1 MYEPKYSNTNYQY
14 ESSLSD
20 SNSSD
25 VECYGNG
32 DSMNDSSAREKRSG
46 NLLYCKCGKC
56 KVMETEVESICCK
69 EMAEIDEGRLGGKDC
84 INEVNQFECVCLNP
98 AVLKTA
104 LISYINE
111 SKSSKIKGTFDN
123 KNMRYGGYKQY
134 TYWIHN
140 KLGKGVCRVIPIVCR
155 LGNTG
160 QISIYPRTLYHL
172 KTCNVCIQYIF
183 LSKNQ
188 FAPFFFFKGS
198 YFCEIV
204 LRFIALLLI
213 NKTIKF

>member
-1 MYEPKYSNTNYQY
+1 MSSESEDSDLEDNDGDDNYGLVPYMYEPTYSNTNYQY

-25 VECYGNG
+25 VECDGDG
-32 DSMNDSSAREKRSG
+32 DSINDSSARENRSG

-69 EMAEIDEGRLGGKDC
+69 EMEEIDEGRLGGKDC
-84 INEVNQFECVCLNP
+84 ISEVNQFECVCLNP

-104 LISYINE
+104 LIAYINE

-140 KLGKGVCRVIPIVCR
+140 KLGKGVRRVIPSCVVWAIR
-155 LGNTG
+155 D
-160 QISIYPRTLYHL
+160 R
-172 KTCNVCIQYIF
+172 
-183 LSKNQ
+183 
-188 FAPFFFFKGS
+188 
-198 YFCEIV
+198 
-204 LRFIALLLI
+204 
-213 NKTIKF
+213 